1 MEKPNA
7 QLGARINFLGTSV
20 TAACEHRKV
29 DNKTTRDRILVKEM
43 NSDKKDLGVTV
54 AEIAESI
61 AGAIKTIADPD
72 AAAGKADVPVIP
84 WPAGV
89 EKVVGAIKVYMDEIY
104 LQVDKVGDNPVKVE
118 YALGIGIKLDQ
129 EKREKLSKLPPFNLV
144 QLEDLYLKI
153 WQTDNPD
160 ILKEMNIVD
169 LDKALPAP
177 E

>member
-43 NSDKKDLGVTV
+43 NTDKKDLGVTV

-61 AGAIKTIADPD
+61 AGAIKRIADPE
-72 AAAGKADVPVIP
+72 ATAGKTDVPVIP

-89 EKVVGAIKVYMDEIY
+89 EKVVGAIKVYMDDIY
-104 LQVDKVGDNPVKVE
+104 LQVDKIGNDPVKVE

-129 EKREKLSKLPPFNLV
+129 EKREELSKLPPFNLV

-153 WQTDNPD
+153 WQTDNPG

-177 E
+177 G